1 MARTVIGIVGY
12 CQFVRG
18 YVLGP
23 ELMERLRATP
33 WPEHIEIREMNWG
46 PIAIVQD
53 LQASGEKFDRVV
65 LVGAGDRGLAPGT
78 VTCRRWTGRV
88 HDTLS
93 VQRRVFEAVT
103 GVVNMDNL
111 LVIGAHFG
119 VWPDELFSV
128 DVQLTESCLGDQVL
142 AEIEAGQQAATTA
155 ASKGVIVGEQPLT
168 AENLAVVERIV
179 AAARGAALEG
189 AAAAQQTLSLDSGQL
204 IPVATVCQYDFTH
217 EGRNVRRSDKQEH
230 LQ

>member
-1 MARTVIGIVGY
+1 MARILVGLVGY

-23 ELMERLRATP
+23 ELMARLRAGP
-33 WPEHIEIREMNWG
+33 WPEKLDIREMNWG

-53 LQASGEKFDRVV
+53 LQAAGERFDRVV
-65 LVGAGDRGLAPGT
+65 LVGACDAGRAPNS
-78 VTCRRWTGRV
+78 VTCRRWTGRTQ
-88 HDTLS
+88 DPLA

-103 GVVNMDNL
+103 GVISVDNL

-128 DVQLTESCLGDQVL
+128 EVQMAESCLGDVVL
-142 AEIEAGQQAATTA
+142 AEIEQRNQSGNAA
-155 ASKGVIVGEQPLT
+155 VIGEQLLT
-168 AENLAVVERIV
+168 AGGLELVERIV
-179 AAARGAALEG
+179 AVTRRVALEG
-189 AAAAQQTLSLDSGQL
+189 VSAAQETVSLDSDQL
-204 IPVATVCQYDFTH
+204 RPVAKVCHYDFV
-217 EGRNVRRSDKQEH
+217 EQGPSAGFSIRQEQ